1 MSRDSPD
8 IDIPKIA
15 QNESARIR
23 PRGRFLIFS
32 SSKNYRLVTSTRVS
46 FIHRSGKNLLLQGG
60 QSAFGSA
67 KATMGPFRTFRPGQK
82 IVFKTIIRVNL
93 NHFRGLLVSGRLS
106 ISALNRADRP
116 FVVLSG
122 TDFAPRIQVDSYS
135 SLN

>member
-1 MSRDSPD
+1 MD
-8 IDIPKIA
+8 
-15 QNESARIR
+15 QSALWVWEGRR
-23 PRGRFLIFS
+23 RGRS
-32 SSKNYRLVTSTRVS
+32 S
-46 FIHRSGKNLLLQGG
+46 IPAG
-60 QSAFGSA
+60 QN
-67 KATMGPFRTFRPGQK
+67 
-82 IVFKTIIRVNL
+82 IVFKTVLRVNL

>member
-8 IDIPKIA
+8 IDIPDIA
-15 QNESARIR
+15 QNESAHIR

-46 FIHRSGKNLLLQGG
+46 FIHRSGKNLPSRMDQFALWVLRRSRRVRSSILAG
-60 QSAFGSA
+60 QN
-67 KATMGPFRTFRPGQK
+67 
-82 IVFKTIIRVNL
+82 ILFKTVLRVNL

-122 TDFAPRIQVDSYS
+122 TDFAARIQVDSYS